1 MAGGEGTA
9 RTSRI
14 GAHTAITSLC
24 CERSTVHEPLACC
37 AQVVRPEKEPKPEPK
52 HVVKMP
58 GAGRGNNP
66 ASHANLKRRAKK
78 EQSENEEQ
86 PQQPRPQYG
95 VMPNSISDVR
105 DYAPMS
111 SFLLMANPHAWAAM
125 LSSDGSGEVQL

>member
-1 MAGGEGTA
+1 M
-9 RTSRI
+9 
-14 GAHTAITSLC
+14 C
-24 CERSTVHEPLACC
+24 YP
-37 AQVVRPEKEPKPEPK
+37 QVVRLEKEPKPEPK
-52 HVVKMP
+52 YVVKMP

-105 DYAPMS
+105 DCAPMS

>member
-1 MAGGEGTA
+1 M
-9 RTSRI
+9 
-14 GAHTAITSLC
+14 C
-24 CERSTVHEPLACC
+24 YP
-37 AQVVRPEKEPKPEPK
+37 QVVRLEKEPKPEPK
-52 HVVKMP
+52 YVVKMP

-105 DYAPMS
+105 DCAPMS
-111 SFLLMANPHAWAAM
+111 SFLLMANPHACLGCDAELRWLWGGAAM
-125 LSSDGSGEVQL
+125 SSSASML